1 MSEVERCSP
10 LPSRGVGAYL
20 QVTPPSEKVTPQN
33 TEQDTCRR
41 PSGGNTRRHPSSCTF
56 ELVYCLV
63 GELYLSKA
71 MLNMQCLHRAGIFL

>member
-1 MSEVERCSP
+1 MLSSP
-10 LPSRGVGAYL
+10 LPGCGGVFAGD
-20 QVTPPSEKVTPQN
+20 PPSDKVTPQN

-41 PSGGNTRRHPSSCTF
+41 PSGGNTRRHPANCTF

-63 GELYLSKA
+63 GELYLNKA